1 MNVQKSIMQFFA
13 APVFPEDGE
22 KTRKARYANAIALTF
37 MAIVFGYEVILPI
50 FTGNFKPGFSDL
62 ILGLLAIIIF
72 ASWILLRR
80 GYLQLTSTLLIVT
93 TWIACNGI
101 AAGGTGVRDTAYVLN
116 YSIVA
121 MAALLLGWRASIVVT
136 VASIVSGF
144 GLAYAEEVGAI
155 SVISYPPMP
164 IAQDNVFLFGL
175 NILLIFLLVNG
186 LENEI
191 KKSRKSLEELKV
203 TNTNLNEVQ
212 VDLEKRTFELRQR
225 GAELE
230 SANEQVHR
238 RAAQFEALAQVS
250 QSITSIRDLNELL
263 SRVATVISQNFGFYH
278 VGLFL
283 LDEISEFAILIATN
297 SEGGRK
303 MIQRQHRLRV
313 GAEGIVGNVTS
324 TGEPRI
330 ALDVGKD
337 AVFFNNP
344 ELPNTHSE
352 MALPLLSGKR
362 IIGALDVQS
371 TEIGAFTE
379 QDVQTLGLLAG
390 QVSLAIENARLFDES
405 RRALAESEMTSRQS
419 TREAWKRLPEQHKLL
434 GYRYNVTGASPLREL
449 VKVEEGSGKNNGK
462 QSEAGTVV
470 VPIELR
476 GEVIGTLLVQSTSTK
491 LSQDQHDLIKA
502 VADRVALS
510 AENARLFEETT
521 MRAERERKVSDIT
534 SKIRSHNDPQT
545 MIETA
550 INELR
555 NALGATR
562 VEVIPQS
569 IQGSENKKV

>member
-1 MNVQKSIMQFFA
+1 
-13 APVFPEDGE
+13 
-22 KTRKARYANAIALTF
+22 
-37 MAIVFGYEVILPI
+37 
-50 FTGNFKPGFSDL
+50 
-62 ILGLLAIIIF
+62 
-72 ASWILLRR
+72 
-80 GYLQLTSTLLIVT
+80 
-93 TWIACNGI
+93 
-101 AAGGTGVRDTAYVLN
+101 
-116 YSIVA
+116 
-121 MAALLLGWRASIVVT
+121 
-136 VASIVSGF
+136 
-144 GLAYAEEVGAI
+144 
-155 SVISYPPMP
+155 
-164 IAQDNVFLFGL
+164 
-175 NILLIFLLVNG
+175 
-186 LENEI
+186 
-191 KKSRKSLEELKV
+191 
-203 TNTNLNEVQ
+203 
-212 VDLEKRTFELRQR
+212 
-225 GAELE
+225 
-230 SANEQVHR
+230 
-238 RAAQFEALAQVS
+238 
-250 QSITSIRDLNELL
+250 
-263 SRVATVISQNFGFYH
+263 
-278 VGLFL
+278 
-283 LDEISEFAILIATN
+283 
-297 SEGGRK
+297 

-324 TGEPRI
+324 TGESRI

-390 QVSLAIENARLFDES
+390 QVSRAIENARLFDES
-405 RRALAESEMTSRQS
+405 RRALAESEMISRQS

-434 GYRYNVTGASPLREL
+434 GYRYNVTGASPLRDL

-462 QSEAGTVV
+462 QAEAGTVV

-476 GEVIGTLLVQSTSTK
+476 GEVIGTLLVQSTSAK

-555 NALGATR
+555 NALGATK
-562 VEVIPQS
+562 VEIIPQS